1 VYTVWF
7 AWWLFVGAGVLQ
19 VLGQHDL
26 AARLVEWRVLVIPIS
41 AGLLHAAH
49 NQDEGPQA
57 LALGFLLFIAFEV
70 SKYGP
75 DPADP
80 SCVADDDYSCAS
92 GNSLLAVGT
101 AVAALVLT
109 YYRPAVTKLRDRV
122 AHLRWSLY
130 RLVPGMTKELG
141 DDLEEKGS
149 FASMFAAENK
159 AAIERTLASMDETTR
174 LIEKVRGGRRED
186 RAD

>member
-1 VYTVWF
+1 M
-7 AWWLFVGAGVLQ
+7 GAGVLQ
-19 VLGQHDL
+19 LLGQHDF

-49 NQDEGPQA
+49 NEDEGPQA
-57 LALGFLLFIAFEV
+57 FALGFLLFIAFEI

-75 DPADP
+75 DPGAP
-80 SCVADDDYSCAS
+80 SCVPDEEYSCAS
-92 GNSLLAVGT
+92 GNSLLAIGT

-109 YYRPAVTKLRDRV
+109 YYRPVATKLRDRV

-141 DDLEEKGS
+141 DELEEKGS
-149 FASMFAAENK
+149 SASMFAAENQ
-159 AAIERTLASMDETTR
+159 AARDRMLASIDETTK
-174 LIEKVRGGRRED
+174 LIEKMRKD
-186 RAD
+186 RSD